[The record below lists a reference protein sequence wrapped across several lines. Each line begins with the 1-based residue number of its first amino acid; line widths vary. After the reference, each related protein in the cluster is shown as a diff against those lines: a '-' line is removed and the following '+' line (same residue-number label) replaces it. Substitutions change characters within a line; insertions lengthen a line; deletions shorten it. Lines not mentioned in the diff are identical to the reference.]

1 MKKTVIEAS
10 RGGLSINIRELI
22 QFKDLFLVLA
32 YKDYRVRYAQ
42 TFLGFLWAFIQPLAT
57 LLIFTLVFGRAVNVD
72 TGEVPYPLFA
82 ICGMS
87 AWTYFAFVLNQSG
100 NSIISAQNMIK
111 KIYFPRLIIP
121 LSKSVVGFVDF
132 FITLAIILVLMVF
145 YLSLIHI

>member
-87 AWTYFAFVLNQSG
+87 AWTYFVFVLTQSG
-100 NSIISAQNMIK
+100 NSIISAQSMIK

-121 LSKSVVGFVDF
+121 LS
-132 FITLAIILVLMVF
+132 
-145 YLSLIHI
+145 